1 MVTRPAQDA
10 TSDELRDW
18 DRRYFWHPFTQMA
31 EYEPTIFVSGEGCWL
46 TDVDGR
52 RYLDGVSSLWCNVHG
67 HRHPSLDAA
76 LRQQLDQVA
85 HTTTL
90 GASNPPAIHLA
101 KRLCEIAPSGLEH
114 AFFSD
119 NGATAVEVALKMAFQ
134 YWQQCD
140 EPRPEKIRYMALTE
154 AYHGDTVG
162 SVSVGGVPLFHR
174 IFRPLLFDVI
184 RVPGPDLYRLP
195 DGVALEHACAHYLGQ
210 LEQLLAAHHHE
221 VAALVMEP
229 LVQGAAGMMVHPEGY
244 LRGVREL
251 TRRYQVLLIADEVA
265 VGMGRTGK
273 MFACQHEGVSPDFL
287 CLAKGITGGYL
298 PLAATL
304 ATDEVFRAFLGPY
317 ESARTFFHG
326 HTYGG
331 NPLAAAVAL
340 ANLDLFES
348 DRILEQLQPKIAHLT
363 RRLSELRDLPHV
375 GDIRQRGFMAGIEL
389 VQDRVTRQ
397 PYEWGQQIG
406 HQVCRAA
413 RDRNVWLRPL
423 GNVVVVMPPLAISI
437 EELDLLVDAIRYGI
451 QTAT

>member
-1 MVTRPAQDA
+1 MVTRPDPDA
-10 TSDELRDW
+10 SADDLRDW
-18 DRRYFWHPFTQMA
+18 DRRYFWNPFTQMA

-90 GASNPPAIHLA
+90 GASNPPAIRLA
-101 KRLCEIAPSGLEH
+101 KRLCEIAPPGLDH

-140 EPRPEKIRYMALTE
+140 QPRPEKVRYIALTE

-184 RVPGPDLYRLP
+184 RSPGPDLYRLP
-195 DGVALEHACAHYLGQ
+195 DGVSPDTACAYYLDQ

-229 LVQGAAGMMVHPEGY
+229 LVQGAAGMMMHPEGY

-251 TRRYQVLLIADEVA
+251 TRRYQVLMIADEVA
-265 VGMGRTGK
+265 VGVGRTGK

-304 ATDEVFRAFLGPY
+304 ATDEVYRAFLGPY

-348 DRILEQLQPKIAHLT
+348 DRTLEHLQPKIAHLA
-363 RRLSELRDLPHV
+363 RRLSELNDLPHV

-389 VQDRVTRQ
+389 VQDRASRQ

-413 RDRNVWLRPL
+413 RDRHVWLRPL
-423 GNVVVVMPPLAISI
+423 GNVVVVMPPLAISLA
-437 EELDLLVDAIRYGI
+437 ELDLLVDAIRYGI